1 MRVAPPQSQMG
12 WQGVQCLAGLAD
24 AILGPEGIGLVGV
37 PAPTRTRGVGQRG
50 LPGHRGAGLGLVGFE
65 GRRKNLEQVVG
76 GAATAVAKEG
86 GGGTAAVQACK
97 KGEKGGETQARLGL
111 MCRTQAHT
119 RDPRLPPSSFLR
131 KSRWAL
137 GRLASFPPFLGSG
150 PQEGRPRVVPGGKG
164 PRPQEKWPLG
174 SLCCAKLTTSWTSCP
189 SSSSAVTLI
198 FSLYWGREGVVT
210 SHPCPEHFPSSF
222 SHQSYLDL
230 PSQAASCHLEPLG
243 GG

>member
-12 WQGVQCLAGLAD
+12 WQGVQCLAGPAD

-65 GRRKNLEQVVG
+65 GRRRNLEQVVG

-86 GGGTAAVQACK
+86 GGGTGAVWACK
-97 KGEKGGETQARLGL
+97 KGEKGGETKPVCLGL
-111 MCRTQAHT
+111 IVCGAQAHT
-119 RDPRLPPSSFLR
+119 RGPGLPPSSFLG

-150 PQEGRPRVVPGGKG
+150 P
-164 PRPQEKWPLG
+164 
-174 SLCCAKLTTSWTSCP
+174 
-189 SSSSAVTLI
+189 
-198 FSLYWGREGVVT
+198 
-210 SHPCPEHFPSSF
+210 
-222 SHQSYLDL
+222 
-230 PSQAASCHLEPLG
+230 
-243 GG
+243 